1 MTFMHTPG
9 VGVVW
14 DSVNDPRYLG
24 AVLYY
29 PLKTSR
35 CCVQFSCC
43 RPCFLMASFHVAFT
57 SLWSVGSRLFGLRLF
72 YLLLVVNDS
81 HLGELARVARGRVK
95 GSIVVVVVDDSELC
109 VMGFFLYDSG
119 TRW

>member
-14 DSVNDPRYLG
+14 DSVNDPRNLG

-43 RPCFLMASFHVAFT
+43 GPCFLRASMV
-57 SLWSVGSRLFGLRLF
+57 SRLLVCEVLGLVLFGLRLF
-72 YLLLVVNDS
+72 CLLLVC
-81 HLGELARVARGRVK
+81 R
-95 GSIVVVVVDDSELC
+95 
-109 VMGFFLYDSG
+109 
-119 TRW
+119 